1 MLAQLLIRSVIYL
14 TIHEHMLHQKF
25 DRELYDLLALL
36 HKSITFVS
44 TAIFKIYFFK
54 KNDVAIKSV
63 CMPLSDRAPRMNNQ
77 GQALNP
83 NRITQTAV
91 PDCIT

>member
-44 TAIFKIYFFK
+44 TAIFKIYFFLK
-54 KNDVAIKSV
+54 
-63 CMPLSDRAPRMNNQ
+63 MMWPLNQ
-77 GQALNP
+77 YACLLVTGPQG
-83 NRITQTAV
+83 
-91 PDCIT
+91 